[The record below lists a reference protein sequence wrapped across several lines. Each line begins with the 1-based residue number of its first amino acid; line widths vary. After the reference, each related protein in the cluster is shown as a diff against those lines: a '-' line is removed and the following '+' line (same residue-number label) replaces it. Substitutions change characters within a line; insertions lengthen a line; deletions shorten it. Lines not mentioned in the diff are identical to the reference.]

1 RYLLLLAG
9 LGGAS
14 LADAQSLYDL
24 SAYGVLLALLAAICA
39 GWPQRLA
46 AGLDRRWENRLRP
59 AWLAIVLLLST
70 AWLVEMSFNPFLYFR
85 F

>member
-1 RYLLLLAG
+1 
-9 LGGAS
+9 
-14 LADAQSLYDL
+14 
-24 SAYGVLLALLAAICA
+24 VICA

-46 AGLDRRWENRLRP
+46 AGLDRRWEDRLRP
-59 AWLAIVLLLST
+59 AWLAMVLFLSI